1 MSVRDEAWPEG
12 TPCWVDAQLDD
23 LDKGQEFYAALFGWT
38 FESSDDEQ
46 YGGYRIASL
55 EGRPVAGLGRRRPRL
70 SGRPDRNRGQ
80 QHEGCGSQ
88 SCLWSH
94 Q

>member
-38 FESSDDEQ
+38 FESSDDDQ

-55 EGRPVAGLGRRRPRL
+55 
-70 SGRPDRNRGQ
+70 
-80 QHEGCGSQ
+80 
-88 SCLWSH
+88 
-94 Q
+94 